1 MKVHKPHISAT
12 VVSNK
17 GKVRTNNEDNF
28 FLEGYYLTESNRNK
42 SCTYSRTFL
51 DGSHVFAVFDGMGG
65 EECGEEAS
73 LIASQVL
80 AVHSDKTFF
89 DESSADQFCESI
101 IKEANILICQRIRE
115 TGLKRMGTTC
125 VIACIYGNK
134 AKIYN
139 IGDSR
144 AYLLR
149 NGELCQI
156 SVDDTVVMSM
166 VEIGEITLEE
176 AATHKDRHKI
186 TQHLG
191 IFEEEFNIET
201 HASEEIEL
209 GTNDKLL
216 LCSDGLTEMVS
227 NERMR
232 CVLNSNDSEKSAKIL
247 VKEALNNGGVDNTT
261 ALVIGVEKPKIAKK
275 LIFAT
280 CFVAVLSILM
290 LGILHFMPND
300 STKDNSAKEY
310 VYWSEDVS
318 EIAVG
323 NENWF
328 SVSCG
333 ENTNPENLRFY
344 SSDSSVLEVDESD
357 GYYKAYKEGTVVVTV
372 KCGNTELSRE
382 IRVVKE

>member
-1 MKVHKPHISAT
+1 MNKPHISAT

-42 SCTYSRTFL
+42 PCTYSKTFSN
-51 DGSHVFAVFDGMGG
+51 GSHVFAVFDGMGG

-80 AVHSDKTFF
+80 AAHSDKAFF
-89 DESSADQFCESI
+89 DEPTADKFCENI
-101 IKEANILICQRIRE
+101 IKEANKLVCKRIRE

-156 SVDDTVVMSM
+156 SIDDTVVMFM
-166 VEIGEITLEE
+166 VENGEITLEE

-191 IFEEEFNIET
+191 IFEEEFSIET
-201 HASEEIEL
+201 HASEEIVL
-209 GTNDKLL
+209 DTNDKLL
-216 LCSDGLTEMVS
+216 LCSDGLTEMIS
-227 NERMR
+227 NERIR
-232 CVLNSNDSEKSAKIL
+232 CILNSNNSEKSAKIL

-261 ALVIGVEKPKIAKK
+261 ALVIGVEKPKIARK
-275 LIFAT
+275 LF
-280 CFVAVLSILM
+280 FVISCIVVLTILIV
-290 LGILHFMPND
+290 GVLHLLPDHGVEVD
-300 STKDNSAKEY
+300 STKEY
-310 VYWSEDVS
+310 IYWSEDFS

-323 NENWF
+323 KESWF

-333 ENTNPENLRFY
+333 ENTDLEKMRFY
-344 SSDSSVLEVDESD
+344 SSDSSILEVDEKD
-357 GYYKAYKEGTVVVTV
+357 GYYKPHKEGTVVVTV
-372 KCGNTELSRE
+372 RCGNAELSKE
-382 IRVVKE
+382 VRVVKE

>member
-1 MKVHKPHISAT
+1 MNKPHISAT

-28 FLEGYYLTESNRNK
+28 FLEGFYLIETNRNK
-42 SCTYSRTFL
+42 PHLCTKSFSS
-51 DGSHVFAVFDGMGG
+51 GSHVFAVFDGMGG

-80 AVHSDKTFF
+80 AAHSDNAFF
-89 DESSADQFCESI
+89 DEASADRFCENI
-101 IKEANILICQRIRE
+101 IKEANVLICKRSRE

-134 AKIYN
+134 AKTYN

-144 AYLLR
+144 AYLFR
-149 NGELCQI
+149 NDELCQI
-156 SVDDTVVMSM
+156 SIDDTVVMFM
-166 VEIGEITLEE
+166 VENGEITLEE
-176 AATHKDRHKI
+176 ATTHKDRHKI

-191 IFEEEFNIET
+191 IFEEEFSIET
-201 HASEEIEL
+201 HASKEIVL

-227 NERMR
+227 NERIG
-232 CVLNSNDSEKSAKIL
+232 CVLSSNDSEKSAKIL

-261 ALVIGVEKPKIAKK
+261 ALVIGVEKPKIARKRIFIISCIVVLAI
-275 LIFAT
+275 LI
-280 CFVAVLSILM
+280 VGVLHSL
-290 LGILHFMPND
+290 LDYGVEVD
-300 STKDNSAKEY
+300 TTKEY
-310 VYWSEDVS
+310 IYWSEDVS

-323 NENWF
+323 NESWF

-333 ENTNPENLRFY
+333 ENTNPENLRFF
-344 SSDSSVLEVDESD
+344 SSDSSVLDIDEKD
-357 GYYKAYKEGTVVVTV
+357 GYYKARKEGTVVVTV
-372 KCGNTELSRE
+372 KCGNAELSKE
-382 IRVVKE
+382 VRVVKK

>member
-1 MKVHKPHISAT
+1 MDKLHFCAAVCT
-12 VVSNK
+12 NK
-17 GKVRTNNEDNF
+17 GKVRSNNEDNF
-28 FLEGYYLTESNRNK
+28 FFEGCYLTVSNRNK
-42 SCTYSRTFL
+42 SCTYSKTFS
-51 DGSHVFAVFDGMGG
+51 DGSRVFAIFDGMGG

-73 LIASQVL
+73 LIASKVF
-80 AVHSDKTFF
+80 AAHSDKTFF
-89 DESSADQFCESI
+89 DESSADRFCESI
-101 IKEANILICQRIRE
+101 IKKANILICQRIRE

-149 NGELCQI
+149 NTELIQI

-166 VEIGEITLEE
+166 VENGEITLEE
-176 AATHKDRHKI
+176 AAAHKDRHKI

-191 IFEEEFNIET
+191 IFEEEFSIET
-201 HASEEIEL
+201 HTSEEIVL

-227 NERMR
+227 SERIEYI
-232 CVLNSNDSEKSAKIL
+232 LSSNDSEKAAKKL
-247 VKEALNNGGVDNTT
+247 VAEALNNGGVDNTT
-261 ALVIGVEKPKIAKK
+261 VLVIGVEKPKIARK
-275 LIFAT
+275 LIFAIS
-280 CFVAVLSILM
+280 CIVAFAM
-290 LGILHFMPND
+290 LIFCVFYFLTDHGID
-300 STKDNSAKEY
+300 VESAKEY
-310 VYWSEDVS
+310 IYWSEDVS

-323 NENWF
+323 KESWF

-344 SSDSSVLEVDESD
+344 STDPTVLEVDEKD
-357 GYYKAYKEGTVVVTV
+357 GYYKANKEGTVIVTV
-372 KCGNTELSRE
+372 ECGNAELSKE
-382 IRVVKE
+382 VRVVKE

>member
-1 MKVHKPHISAT
+1 MNKPHISAT

-42 SCTYSRTFL
+42 PCTYSKTFSN
-51 DGSHVFAVFDGMGG
+51 GSHVFAVFDGMGG

-80 AVHSDKTFF
+80 AAHSDKAFF
-89 DESSADQFCESI
+89 DEPTADKFCENI
-101 IKEANILICQRIRE
+101 IKEANKLVCKRIRE

-156 SVDDTVVMSM
+156 SIDDTVVMFM
-166 VEIGEITLEE
+166 VENGEITLEE

-191 IFEEEFNIET
+191 IFEEEFSIET
-201 HASEEIEL
+201 HASEEIVL
-209 GTNDKLL
+209 DTNDKLL

-227 NERMR
+227 NERIG
-232 CVLNSNDSEKSAKIL
+232 CVLGSNDSEKSAKAL

-261 ALVIGVEKPKIAKK
+261 TLVIGVEKPKIARK
-275 LIFAT
+275 LFFVISCIVVLAILI
-280 CFVAVLSILM
+280 VAVLHLLPDYS
-290 LGILHFMPND
+290 D
-300 STKDNSAKEY
+300 DEYSTKEY
-310 VYWSEDVS
+310 IYWSEDVT
-318 EIAVG
+318 EIAVDK
-323 NENWF
+323 ESWF

-333 ENTNPENLRFY
+333 ENTDPENLRFY

-357 GYYKAYKEGTVVVTV
+357 GYYTAHKEGTVVVTV
-372 KCGNTELSRE
+372 KCGNAELSKE
-382 IRVVKE
+382 VKVVKE